1 MSNKNYRPVRI
12 SDQIQ
17 IELDAL
23 IRHRMK
29 DPRLNAVTVTA
40 VLVTRDYSH
49 ATVYVNSYLGRE
61 SLLHS
66 LEALRNGAG
75 FLRIQ
80 LRHELRIRTIPELH
94 FKEDD
99 TLDRADRINQLL
111 QLSHQELAQYPE
123 TQDED
128 SSDH

>member
-1 MSNKNYRPVRI
+1 MSNKNYRPIRI

-29 DPRLNAVTVTA
+29 DPRLGAVTITA

-49 ATVYVNSYLGRE
+49 ATIYVNSYLGRE
-61 SLLHS
+61 SLLRS
-66 LEALRNGAG
+66 LTALKDGAG
-75 FLRIQ
+75 FLRIH
-80 LRHELRIRTIPELH
+80 LRHVLRLRTIPELH

-99 TLDRADRINQLL
+99 TLDRADRINELL
-111 QLSHQELAQYPE
+111 QLSRQELDQYPG
-123 TQDED
+123 TQAED
-128 SSDH
+128 FSDY

>member
-1 MSNKNYRPVRI
+1 MSNKNYRPIRI

-17 IELDAL
+17 VELDAL
-23 IRHRMK
+23 IRQRMK
-29 DPRLNAVTVTA
+29 DPRLSAVTITA

-61 SLLHS
+61 SLLNS
-66 LEALRNGAG
+66 LKALRDGAG
-75 FLRIQ
+75 FLRIH

-99 TLDRADRINQLL
+99 TLDRAERINVLL
-111 QLSHQELAQYPE
+111 ALSRQELAQYSE
-123 TQDED
+123 TQAED
-128 SSDH
+128 LGEH

>member
-1 MSNKNYRPVRI
+1 MSNKNYRPIRI

-17 IELDAL
+17 VELDTL
-23 IRHRMK
+23 IRQRMK
-29 DPRLNAVTVTA
+29 DPRLSAVTITA

-61 SLLHS
+61 SLLNS
-66 LEALRNGAG
+66 LKALRDGAG
-75 FLRIQ
+75 FLRIH

-99 TLDRADRINQLL
+99 TLDRAERINVLL
-111 QLSHQELAQYPE
+111 ALSRQELAQYSE
-123 TQDED
+123 TQAED
-128 SSDH
+128 LGEH